1 MQTSKSTTFHTM
13 VSIVVPVYNVE
24 SYLREC
30 LDSVLAQTFSDW
42 ECICVDDGAT
52 DDSPT
57 ILAEYAERDSRFRII
72 RQSNGGLSAARNT
85 GMDAANGTYVYFL
98 DSDDMLVPD
107 ALRRMTE
114 TMDGLQLD
122 ELVFGTELLVE
133 EGAATAE
140 MVAEK
145 ARFYSICPAVIG
157 QRLAGHELFGCLVHE
172 NSFFASVPLRC
183 FRRDAIPSWLRFPTG
198 VIHEDEYFS
207 PLALLSAKT
216 ASAIADK
223 LYVRRL
229 RKGSIT
235 TEPGAAK
242 KHAQALRQV
251 TRMLVRDAKQ
261 FNLLN
266 QEEAAIRRDVEIL
279 RKQAYHHIGFPK
291 SILGKLFAFWR
302 IGGFRLLVSKVTG
315 RCSSISS

>member
-1 MQTSKSTTFHTM
+1 MPK
-13 VSIVVPVYNVE
+13 VSLVVPVYNVE
-24 SYLREC
+24 SYLRKC
-30 LDSVLAQTFSDW
+30 LDSVLSQSFSDW

-52 DDSPT
+52 DSSPS
-57 ILAEYAERDSRFRII
+57 ILAEYAGRDSRFRII

-85 GMDAANGTYVYFL
+85 GMDAANGTYLYFL

-114 TMDGLQLD
+114 TMDDLQLD
-122 ELVFGTELLVE
+122 QLVFGTELLVE
-133 EGAATAE
+133 EGAATAKT
-140 MVAEK
+140 AADK
-145 ARFYSICPAVIG
+145 ARFYSICPDVVG
-157 QRLAGHELFGCLVHE
+157 KTLAGHELFGCLVHAR
-172 NSFFASVPLRC
+172 SFFASVPLRC
-183 FRRDAIPSWLRFPTG
+183 FRRNAIPSWLRFPPG
-198 VIHEDEYFS
+198 LIHEDEYFS
-207 PLALLSAKT
+207 PLALLAAKS
-216 ASAIADK
+216 ASAISDK

-242 KHAQALRQV
+242 KHAKALRRV
-251 TRMLVRDAKQ
+251 ARMLVRDAKKCDLS
-261 FNLLN
+261 NR
-266 QEEAAIRRDVEIL
+266 ERSAIHRDVEIL
-279 RKQAYHHIGFPK
+279 RRQAYHHIGFPQ